1 MCDWAAKLLG
11 LDKAFWNESQTG
23 GGVIQVLS
31 FKMYSVVVF
40 DLIFP
45 PVFKTTAS
53 DSVLV
58 ATVAARSRY
67 TRLHPDADLSKLVI
81 YVSSQTHSAGAK
93 AALIL
98 GLTYRI
104 LDVSLEDDLAL
115 RGSTLRAALE
125 EDKATGKHPFILSPS
140 FFDDRCLITL
150 TTS

>member
-11 LDKAFWNESQTG
+11 LDKAFWNESQVG
-23 GGVIQVLS
+23 GGVIQASAHGLLTVTAIRS
-31 FKMYSVVVF
+31 
-40 DLIFP
+40 LIFS
-45 PVFKTTAS
+45 FFFFLKTTAS

-67 TRLHPDADLSKLVI
+67 IRANPDADLSKLVI

-104 LDVSLEDDLAL
+104 LDVTLDDNLAL

-125 EDKATGKHPFILSPS
+125 EDMAAGKHPFILST
-140 FFDDRCLITL
+140 FLL
-150 TTS
+150 

>member
-1 MCDWAAKLLG
+1 MSIVLDIGRNLLCLTHVWPQWICSPACTELEVVVCDWAAKLLG

-67 TRLHPDADLSKLVI
+67 TACI
-81 YVSSQTHSAGAK
+81 QMQ
-93 AALIL
+93 I
-98 GLTYRI
+98 
-104 LDVSLEDDLAL
+104 
-115 RGSTLRAALE
+115 
-125 EDKATGKHPFILSPS
+125 
-140 FFDDRCLITL
+140 
-150 TTS
+150 